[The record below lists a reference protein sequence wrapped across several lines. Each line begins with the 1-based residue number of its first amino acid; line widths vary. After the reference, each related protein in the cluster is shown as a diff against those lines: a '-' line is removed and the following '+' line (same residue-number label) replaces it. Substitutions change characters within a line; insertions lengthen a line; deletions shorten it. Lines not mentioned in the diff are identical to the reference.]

1 MLATHLDAERRYN
14 DLRLVAYE
22 TAQMGAAPGVRFTG
36 ITADALTSARSWA
49 SSPIRQVAWDWF
61 DGYSA
66 FRFRYP
72 KRFELALWSA
82 NRLMA
87 LSLGR
92 PTYNGNHLR
101 LDLVEAQPRDLGPRP
116 PVLPDILVA
125 YIIYARLMDARQIR
139 IMHPINEDVTRY
151 YESFGYR
158 YIASGDYLFR
168 EVP

>member
-1 MLATHLDAERRYN
+1 MLATHLDAEHRYN
-14 DLRLVAYE
+14 DLRRIAYD

-36 ITADALTSARSWA
+36 ITADAFSSARSWA
-49 SSPIRQVAWDWF
+49 SSPTRQVAWDWF

-82 NRLMA
+82 NRLLA

-101 LDLVEAQPRDLGPRP
+101 LDLVEAQPRGMSMGSGLVFGLSMGSGLVFCLTTPNP
-116 PVLPDILVA
+116 PISLSA
-125 YIIYARLMDARQIR
+125 GHA
-139 IMHPINEDVTRY
+139 
-151 YESFGYR
+151 
-158 YIASGDYLFR
+158 
-168 EVP
+168 